1 MFNVLKKIYSIYNNA
16 IAMAVISCIF
26 GAFLLV
32 FPVGSVAM
40 LSLIIGTLLVL
51 AGCALMGNYFLD
63 QATSGFMTGLGLF
76 PLIFGILLI
85 ANPRFFIDFIPTM
98 FGIYVLFVGLG
109 EVSRVSK
116 VKSMGYDVKLSSFM
130 AFSTVVVGVCCILFS
145 WFVAKT
151 AIRIV
156 GAAIIYKGISRLIY
170 DKNMKNKTSDFYDNN
185 SDIIDGKFRD

>member
-63 QATSGFMTGLGLF
+63 QATSGFTTGLGLF

-85 ANPRFFIDFIPTM
+85 ANPRFFI
-98 FGIYVLFVGLG
+98 
-109 EVSRVSK
+109 E
-116 VKSMGYDVKLSSFM
+116 
-130 AFSTVVVGVCCILFS
+130 
-145 WFVAKT
+145 
-151 AIRIV
+151 
-156 GAAIIYKGISRLIY
+156 
-170 DKNMKNKTSDFYDNN
+170 
-185 SDIIDGKFRD
+185 